1 MTEPLASAALHTIRL
16 SVDGMHCGGCTGRVQ
31 RALAAVPGVVDAA
44 VDLDAHAATVT
55 AQETVDAAR
64 LIEAVGAAGYGAS
77 VRAPVLETAA
87 AAHAHPVEASPAP
100 MAAAASTAGRP
111 LPAIST
117 VELDID
123 GMTCASCVSRVE
135 KALAKVPGVTR
146 ASVNLATER
155 ATVDVT
161 ADVSAAQL
169 VETVKQAGYG
179 ATPTVTDA
187 GFTALAPSS
196 PAAPASIELD
206 IDGMT
211 CASCVSRVEKAL
223 AKVPGVTRA
232 SVNLATE
239 RATVDAASDVTA
251 ARLAEAVKQA
261 GYGATPVAGA
271 AIPPAASTAPA
282 DLELDIDGMTC
293 ASCVGRVEKALA
305 AVPGVARVSVNLAT
319 ERASVHGAGALD
331 AATLIAAVTTAGYRA
346 SLADASSASATA
358 GADTQPASAAQ
369 DPETRKRLEAIRERD
384 LVIWSAVLSAPL
396 IAPMLVA
403 PFGIHLMPNGW
414 VQLVLAS
421 IVQFGF
427 GARFYRAAWHAVKAR
442 TGNMDLLV
450 ALGTSAAYGLSLWM
464 LLRGTGHPGHLYFEA
479 SAVIVT
485 LVRFGKW
492 LESRAKRQTTDAIR
506 ALNALR
512 PDRARVVEHGI
523 ERDVPL
529 AQVRVGTRVSIRPGE
544 RVPVDGRIVSGRSH
558 VDESLITG
566 ESLPVPKDDGDPVT
580 AGSINGEGALVVET
594 TAIGAETTLARII
607 RLVES
612 AQAEKAPIQRL
623 VDRVSE
629 VFVPAILGIA
639 VLTLIGWLIAG
650 AGTET
655 AILNAV
661 AVLVIACPC
670 ALGLATPAAIMAGT
684 GVAARRGV
692 LIKDAQALELAQ
704 RTTVIA
710 FDKTGTLTEGK
721 PSVTAFEAVGVP
733 HDEALALAAAVQR
746 QSDHPLARAVV
757 AAHDA
762 DVAARGSA
770 VPPASAADARA
781 VAGRGVEARVG
792 GQLLALGST
801 RWRDELGIA
810 VPPALDARAAELER
824 AGNTISWLMRADAP
838 RALLALIAFGDT
850 VKPGAR
856 DAITALSAR
865 GVASVLV
872 TGDNRGSAA
881 AVAASLGIGEV
892 HAQVLPDD
900 KARVVAELKR
910 THGGIV
916 AMVGDGINDAP
927 ALAAADVGI
936 AMATGTDVA
945 MHTAGITLMRGDP
958 ALVADAID
966 ISRRTYRKI
975 QQNLFWAFVYNLVG
989 VPLAALGW
997 LNPVIAGAAMAFSSV
1012 SVVTNALLLRR
1023 WKGRAH

>member
-1 MTEPLASAALHTIRL
+1 MTEPLASAGLQTIEL
-16 SVDGMHCGGCTGRVQ
+16 TIDGMHCGGCTGRVE
-31 RALAAVPGVVDAA
+31 RALAAVPGVVEAA
-44 VDLDAHAATVT
+44 VDLDAQAATVT
-55 AQETVDAAR
+55 AQDTVEPAQLVDA
-64 LIEAVGAAGYGAS
+64 VGTAGYRAT
-77 VRAPVLETAA
+77 VREAAFEGVAA
-87 AAHAHPVEASPAP
+87 AQAHHAPRVEALHAAPAAPPAP
-100 MAAAASTAGRP
+100 AAT
-111 LPAIST
+111 I
-117 VELDID
+117 ELEID

-155 ATVDVT
+155 ATID
-161 ADVSAAQL
+161 AAPDVSASRLAEAVQ
-169 VETVKQAGYG
+169 QAGYG
-179 ATPTVTDA
+179 ATAVAATPP
-187 GFTALAPSS
+187 LA
-196 PAAPASIELD
+196 ASRDLEFD
-206 IDGMT
+206 IGGMT
-211 CASCVSRVEKAL
+211 CASCA
-223 AKVPGVTRA
+223 
-232 SVNLATE
+232 
-239 RATVDAASDVTA
+239 
-251 ARLAEAVKQA
+251 
-261 GYGATPVAGA
+261 
-271 AIPPAASTAPA
+271 
-282 DLELDIDGMTC
+282 
-293 ASCVGRVEKALA
+293 GRVEKALA
-305 AVPGVARVSVNLAT
+305 AVPGVARASVNLAT

-331 AATLIAAVTTAGYRA
+331 AAALIAAVTTAGYRA
-346 SLADASSASATA
+346 SLAAAPDVGTGAAAEVPA
-358 GADTQPASAAQ
+358 GDAAQ
-369 DPETRKRLEAIRERD
+369 APEARKRREAIRERN
-384 LVIWSAVLSAPL
+384 LVIGSAVLSAPL
-396 IAPMLVA
+396 IVPMLVA
-403 PFGIHLMPNGW
+403 PFGIDAMLPGW
-414 VQLVLAS
+414 LQLVLAS

-450 ALGTSAAYGLSLWM
+450 ALGTSAAFGLSLWM
-464 LLRGTGHPGHLYFEA
+464 LVRDPVDPGHLYFEA

-492 LESRAKRQTTDAIR
+492 LEARAKRQTTEAIR

-512 PDRARVVEHGI
+512 PDRARVVEHGV

-529 AQVRVGTRVSIRPGE
+529 AQVRVGTTVSIRPGE

-566 ESLPVPKDDGDPVT
+566 ESLPVPKDEGDPVT
-580 AGSINGEGALVVET
+580 AGSINGEGALVVAT

-684 GVAARRGV
+684 GVAARHGV

-721 PSVTAFEAVGVP
+721 PSVTAFDAVGVP
-733 HDEALALAAAVQR
+733 REQALALAAAVQR

-757 AAHDA
+757 AAHEA
-762 DVAARGSA
+762 DVVARGVAAGSA
-770 VPPASAADARA
+770 DIVAADARA
-781 VAGRGVEARVG
+781 VAGRGVQAHVD

-801 RWRDELGIA
+801 RWRDELGID
-810 VPPALDARAAELER
+810 VPPELDARAAELEH

-856 DAITALSAR
+856 DAIAALSAR

-872 TGDNRGSAA
+872 TGDNHGSAA
-881 AVAASLGIGEV
+881 AVAAALGIGEV

-910 THGGIV
+910 THGGVV

-966 ISRRTYRKI
+966 ISKRTYRKI
-975 QQNLFWAFVYNLVG
+975 QQNLFWAFVYNLIG

-1023 WKGRAH
+1023 WKGRAR